1 MPETVHDP
9 AQGAQRRIRPDMLP
23 FPEAVYADRL
33 GTVQADL
40 HAPGRTENDVAA
52 VMLGAGTAAGS
63 EYLGHPPLVV
73 AGEATSLC
81 FAMWRRREIR
91 RGDVVLLEAAGGIDR
106 YHGILSRPVVVGE
119 PSERH
124 RAAAGALKGALEATV
139 DAIRP
144 GLTAGEVS
152 RACPGQGS
160 KIGGS
165 GPASGTA
172 PPTGEDAPLISG
184 ARTRRRSSPPVRRAA
199 TIGNAP
205 IGSRRTD
212 GRARRGSTPG
222 RRRHGPGRRAAASP
236 MMR

>member
-106 YHGILSRPVVVGE
+106 YHGILSCPVVVGE

-144 GLTAGEVS
+144 GLTAGEVG
-152 RACPGQGS
+152 RACPGRGRR
-160 KIGGS
+160 S
-165 GPASGTA
+165 GVRGLLQA
-172 PPTGEDAPLISG
+172 PHHLRE
-184 ARTRRRSSPPVRRAA
+184 RMRRSSPVR
-199 TIGNAP
+199 
-205 IGSRRTD
+205 
-212 GRARRGSTPG
+212 GRAGDPRRQSAAPPPSETPPSG
-222 RRRHGPGRRAAASP
+222 RGEPMAALVVDRHPGDGAAVLGVEQRLRP
-236 MMR
+236 